1 MHLFK
6 TKRDKI
12 GHALQLN
19 QYAESDIILVAKVL
33 LLKIN
38 LIVTRA
44 EKIFLHL
51 FDQGHDR
58 LTAGKLWTV
67 SSQLKRKL
75 ISRFIG
81 QNLRKIYKLE
91 REYPSLK
98 ALVLELFQ
106 SSPMSSH
113 FST

>member
-38 LIVTRA
+38 LIFTRA

-51 FDQGHDR
+51 FDQGHGR
-58 LTAGKLWTV
+58 LTAGKL
-67 SSQLKRKL
+67 
-75 ISRFIG
+75 
-81 QNLRKIYKLE
+81 
-91 REYPSLK
+91 
-98 ALVLELFQ
+98 
-106 SSPMSSH
+106 
-113 FST
+113 

>member
-38 LIVTRA
+38 LIFTRA

-58 LTAGKLWTV
+58 LTAGKL
-67 SSQLKRKL
+67 
-75 ISRFIG
+75 
-81 QNLRKIYKLE
+81 
-91 REYPSLK
+91 
-98 ALVLELFQ
+98 
-106 SSPMSSH
+106 
-113 FST
+113 